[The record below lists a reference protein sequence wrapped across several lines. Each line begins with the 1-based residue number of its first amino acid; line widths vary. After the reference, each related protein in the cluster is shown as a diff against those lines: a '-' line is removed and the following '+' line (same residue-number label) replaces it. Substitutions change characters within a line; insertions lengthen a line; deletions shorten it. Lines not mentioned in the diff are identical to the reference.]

1 MAALTY
7 LLDWLTTRE
16 ASGRDRPRR
25 WCAGSGTTRG
35 GLLRRPGEYELLSL
49 SERLCRSLADK
60 SWSGRSA
67 SWATATGWAS
77 PC

>member
-7 LLDWLTTRE
+7 LLWLTTRE
-16 ASGRDRPRR
+16 GLRPETAAALVRR
-25 WCAGSGTTRG
+25 FGTAEAAYFAD
-35 GLLRRPGEYELLSL
+35 PGEYELLSL
-49 SERLCRSLADK
+49 SERLAAPWRTSP
-60 SWSGRSA
+60 WSGRSA